1 MTFPADPGDLALSSV
16 ADETAGVRR
25 AAHSA
30 RIMLGRAFVAESADY
45 GVLLGLTLFIVV
57 FGLLM
62 VLSSSYVD
70 AHSTGSG
77 DLSKFATQAAYAL
90 VGIPLMLFVSRLP
103 VRFWQRISL
112 IALIGSCALQCLV
125 VFTPLGEK
133 INNNTNWLH
142 LGPIVFQP
150 SELIKM
156 ALVVWL
162 GTFFTRKK
170 DKLRSFRETL
180 LPALIVTVVPLAL
193 VVKGGDLGTTMVLGL
208 MLLGVLFFV
217 GVPLWQLGVVGVG
230 AALAALTLAFSSRNR
245 TDRILAFLHPTA
257 ADPNGTGYQI
267 LQAHWG
273 MADGGVLGVGLGNS
287 ESKWNW
293 LPASSTDF
301 IYAITAEELGM
312 IGAILVLVLFCAL
325 AVVLLRV
332 IRTSPSVF
340 VRAATGGIFAW
351 IIGEAVINIAVV
363 LGLFPV
369 LGVPLPL
376 FSSGG
381 TSLISTLVA
390 LGIVLGFARK
400 QERRDDGMVTAAAA
414 PRRRTA

>member
-1 MTFPADPGDLALSSV
+1 
-16 ADETAGVRR
+16 
-25 AAHSA
+25 
-30 RIMLGRAFVAESADY
+30 
-45 GVLLGLTLFIVV
+45 
-57 FGLLM
+57 
-62 VLSSSYVD
+62 
-70 AHSTGSG
+70 
-77 DLSKFATQAAYAL
+77 
-90 VGIPLMLFVSRLP
+90 IPLMLFVSRLP